1 MDYINN
7 RAERENVEVS
17 SIYILPSSF
26 IGIRRAMKQNYQDAM
41 AICAKFGKP
50 TLFLTFTYNPKW
62 REITANTPNYH
73 SASDHPDMITRVF
86 HLKKKELVDDI
97 ERKKLL
103 GFPMAHIKV
112 IEFQKRGLPHCH
124 LLIWIESRDAPS
136 SPEDIDKAICEEIPD
151 KSLYPRLYASVMA
164 HMIHGPCGAKINTK
178 SPCMDVERC
187 TKTFPKNLIAGTI
200 INVNGYPTGGVIIL
214 VDMPTIFTVGE

>member
-1 MDYINN
+1 
-7 RAERENVEVS
+7 
-17 SIYILPSSF
+17 
-26 IGIRRAMKQNYQDAM
+26 M

-200 INVNGYPTGGVIIL
+200 INVNGYPTCSRRSRYIRFGARLHLFSLIFRLAEGQGKSKL
-214 VDMPTIFTVGE
+214 VCPLLPPKCEA